1 MYLITLSLD
10 PHLGFNKIYINPSTT
25 TAALN
30 LNFDIKI
37 LWCCNLYQLLQ
48 PPNTYKLQLL

>member
-37 LWCCNLYQLLQ
+37 L
-48 PPNTYKLQLL
+48 